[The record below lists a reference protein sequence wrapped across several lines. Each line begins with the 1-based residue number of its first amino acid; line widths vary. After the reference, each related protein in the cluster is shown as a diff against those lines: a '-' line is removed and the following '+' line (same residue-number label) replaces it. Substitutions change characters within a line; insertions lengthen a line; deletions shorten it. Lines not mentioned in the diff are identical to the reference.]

1 MWSAF
6 KYFSE
11 TNKSDYIT
19 SDSVIKALRM
29 QSLIV
34 NEDGINQFFNG
45 LNDSGHRLDFEN
57 FKKIVRL

>member
-1 MWSAF
+1 
-6 KYFSE
+6 
-11 TNKSDYIT
+11 
-19 SDSVIKALRM
+19 M